1 VSAVWLISIRRFFFE
16 RRIFVLMNFVRV
28 WHLRRSICVMMAA
41 WLVLPLLMNAQ
52 GAAPRMTKVDPP
64 NWWAKMPKLMLLV
77 QGENLSGARF
87 RVSDARLRVEKTKVS
102 ANGHWAQLW
111 LSASPVKAET
121 VTITAEAGGGKTTLP
136 FTFAARRKSD
146 DGFAGFSSKD
156 VMYLIMTDRF
166 ADGDASNNG
175 VGYDRAKPRGWHGGD
190 LRGITQHLD
199 YLQDLGVTTVWITPV
214 YQNHEDQSYHGYG
227 ATDMYAVDE
236 HFGTLEDFKALAD
249 ALHKRGMKLVLDTV
263 PNHVGAAHV
272 WVEDSPEPDWFHGTK
287 ADHRKAQG
295 DFKPLTDPHAPW
307 LTQRDVTEGWFANVL
322 PDLNQENAT
331 VAQYLTQNA
340 VWWIEQAG
348 LDGLRLDTFPYVGRE
363 FWQGFHGEIHSLYPR
378 VTTVGEIFNPDA
390 TIVSAF
396 AGGVTRNGVDTGLDT
411 PFDYPGYFGLRD
423 VLLHG
428 APMSKLAEV
437 LRLDALYPHPERLVP
452 FEGNHDTP
460 RFLGEAGATPAKLKL
475 AFAILA
481 TLRGMP
487 QIYSGDE
494 IAMMGGE
501 DPDNRR
507 DFPGGFGAQ
516 DDGQNAFVS
525 DSRTSVQKE
534 MHDWVKGLLAMRRAH
549 GALLTG
555 EQQVL
560 QPGVDTIAYVRGK
573 NLRWGCP
580 ASEGEGR
587 VLVVVNKGDK
597 AETLDLSMS
606 HTALAECHK
615 ASALWGTEGGVEIKG
630 DALHVVI
637 SPGSVE
643 IVSVN

>member
-1 VSAVWLISIRRFFFE
+1 MV
-16 RRIFVLMNFVRV
+16 MNFVRMMV
-28 WHLRRSICVMMAA
+28 ATWVMF
-41 WLVLPLLMNAQ
+41 PLLMSAQ
-52 GAAPRMTKVDPP
+52 GSAPRMTKVDPP
-64 NWWAKMPKLMLLV
+64 NWWAEMPKTMLLV

-87 RVSDARLRVEKTKVS
+87 RVSDARLRVEKTKIS

-121 VTITAEAGGGKTTLP
+121 VTITAEASGGKTTMP

-166 ADGDASNNG
+166 ADADSTNNG
-175 VGYDRAKPRGWHGGD
+175 VAYDRAKPRGWHGGD

-236 HFGTLEDFKALAD
+236 HFGTLEDFKALAA

-263 PNHVGAAHV
+263 PNHVGPAHV

-287 ADHRKAQG
+287 GNHREAQG

-322 PDLNQENAT
+322 PDLNQENAA

-363 FWQGFHGEIHSLYPR
+363 FWKGFHAEIHGLYPR
-378 VTTVGEIFNPDA
+378 VTTVGEVFNPDA
-390 TIVSAF
+390 TITSAF

-411 PFDYPGYFGLRD
+411 PFDFPTYFGLRD

-428 APMSKLAEV
+428 APMSKLMEV
-437 LRLDALYPHPERLVP
+437 WRLDALYPHPERLVP
-452 FEGNHDTP
+452 FEGNHDTA
-460 RFLGEAGATPAKLKL
+460 RFLSEKGATPEKLKL

-481 TLRGMP
+481 TMRGMP

-507 DFPGGFGAQ
+507 DFPGGFGENAWR
-516 DDGQNAFVS
+516 DGLGGGAANAFA
-525 DSRTSVQKE
+525 DGSRTTAQKE
-534 MHDWVKGLLAMRRAH
+534 MHDWVKGLLELRLAH
-549 GALLTG
+549 GALQTG

-560 QPGVDTIAYVRGK
+560 EAGADTMAYVRGG
-573 NLRWGCP
+573 NLRRGCA
-580 ASEGEGR
+580 ASGGEGR

-597 AETLDLSMS
+597 EETVDLPMD
-606 HTALAECHK
+606 HTALAGCSRV
-615 ASALWGTEGGVEIKG
+615 SALWGADGAMEMKAEK
-630 DALHVVI
+630 LHVVV
-637 SPGSVE
+637 SAGSAKV
-643 IVSVN
+643 VGVN